1 MSAGRRSVGVGSQEG
16 SDKLQ
21 CDRFPRNSFDLIPLQ
36 QQQRSVH
43 PSVGLFIETFT
54 FLSSGADASFICSEN
69 KEEGQRK
76 KKEFHHV
83 SRMFFF
89 R

>member
-1 MSAGRRSVGVGSQEG
+1 MSAGRRSVGVGRKEVTSCNATV
-16 SDKLQ
+16 S
-21 CDRFPRNSFDLIPLQ
+21 PRNSFDLIPLQ
-36 QQQRSVH
+36 QQQRSVR